1 MRTIADCTLSE
12 FLPAAYNLRR
22 QFHEYYHL
30 IGMDALFRDFQQQV
44 KAAPPEERQKFS
56 SKYISRIFEQVMLKH
71 PRETVGMIAAVCMVS
86 PEEAENFPANEALG
100 AVLACIRS
108 EKVMDFFISLEASAG
123 GDTAGI
129 LLTLI
134 SLKLSASE
142 KDTSGTASG
151 NSTETTSGSATS
163 TGTSESASGV

>member
-1 MRTIADCTLSE
+1 MRTLADCTLSE

-30 IGMDALFRDFQQQV
+30 IGMDSLFRDFQQQV
-44 KAAPPEERQKFS
+44 KAAPPEEKQKFS
-56 SKYISRIFEQVMLKH
+56 SEYISRIFEQVMLKH
-71 PRETVGMIAAVCMVS
+71 PRETVAIIASICMTT
-86 PEEAENFPANEALG
+86 PDEAENFPANEALG
-100 AVLACIRS
+100 AVFSCIRS

-129 LLTLI
+129 LLLLI

-142 KDTSGTASG
+142 KDTSGTASD
-151 NSTETTSGSATS
+151 NSTAITSENAMS
-163 TGTSESASGV
+163 TGISGSASGV